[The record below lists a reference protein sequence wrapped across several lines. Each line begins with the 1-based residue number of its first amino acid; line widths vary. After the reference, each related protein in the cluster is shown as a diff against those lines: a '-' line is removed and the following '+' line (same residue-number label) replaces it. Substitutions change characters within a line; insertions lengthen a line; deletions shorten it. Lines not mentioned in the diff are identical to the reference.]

1 MKVLT
6 ENQSDIIDEM
16 IENPDIER
24 LPELQ
29 WIALHLLRM
38 ATNALGDLTPM
49 ARAELEVSMDQLLY
63 AIQWTVCSDNYY
75 DRKELAKQCRC
86 MADGLTREDDE

>member
-1 MKVLT
+1 MIVLT
-6 ENQSDIIDEM
+6 ENQSEIIDEM

-38 ATNALGDLTPM
+38 ATNTLGDLTPT
-49 ARAELEVSMDQLLY
+49 ARAELEVSMDYLLY
-63 AIQWTVCSDNYY
+63 AIQWTVCSDNYH
-75 DRKELAKQCRC
+75 DRKELAKQCGY
-86 MADGLTREDDE
+86 MAGVLTREDDE

>member
-6 ENQSDIIDEM
+6 KSQSEIIDEM

-38 ATNALGDLTPM
+38 ATNTLGDLTPT
-49 ARAELEVSMDQLLY
+49 ARAELEVSMDYLLY
-63 AIQWTVCSDNYY
+63 AIQWTVCSDNYH
-75 DRKELAKQCRC
+75 DRKELAKQCRY
-86 MADGLTREDDE
+86 MAGVLTKGGDE